1 MDIQKEK
8 DAFLNVFQF
17 FKSFKGIGFS
27 EETEQFFLKKNKPN
41 DAECLD
47 VSNLNQMWRAW
58 WARAKSQVVP
68 EGFVVVPRELS
79 ADEAR
84 KHAEAMFN
92 KVEHMARYEQ
102 RDLNESE
109 FESFKNR
116 WIDARTL
123 TIQFDWK
130 AMIEAQEQSHER
142 QNP

>member
-58 WARAKSQVVP
+58 WARAKSQAVP
-68 EGFVVVPRELS
+68 EGFVLVPKEKIESLVDELHV
-79 ADEAR
+79 A
-84 KHAEAMFN
+84 
-92 KVEHMARYEQ
+92 
-102 RDLNESE
+102 
-109 FESFKNR
+109 FKSNLH
-116 WIDARTL
+116 L
-123 TIQFDWK
+123 TTGELLPLQQDFQL
-130 AMIEAQEQSHER
+130 MIEAQEQGHE
-142 QNP
+142 

>member
-58 WARAKSQVVP
+58 WARAKSQAVL
-68 EGFVVVPRELS
+68 EGFLVVSSKELLDLTVAINAVDLATHTDNKTNEVREMWQDIAIKLLKLGK
-79 ADEAR
+79 E
-84 KHAEAMFN
+84 
-92 KVEHMARYEQ
+92 
-102 RDLNESE
+102 
-109 FESFKNR
+109 
-116 WIDARTL
+116 
-123 TIQFDWK
+123 
-130 AMIEAQEQSHER
+130 QEQNHE
-142 QNP
+142 